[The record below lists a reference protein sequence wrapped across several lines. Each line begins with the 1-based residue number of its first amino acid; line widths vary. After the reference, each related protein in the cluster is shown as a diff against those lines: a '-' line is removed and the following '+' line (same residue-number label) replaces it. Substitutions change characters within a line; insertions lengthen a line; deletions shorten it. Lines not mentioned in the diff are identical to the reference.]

1 MNFSDCLIYYS
12 IGVIVMMVGYYEN
25 LCCNL
30 VSTKSEDDIITNAS
44 DSSDSSESSEP
55 AIPRSRRYRESILEL

>member
-12 IGVIVMMVGYYEN
+12 IGVIVMMTGYYEN

-55 AIPRSRRYRESILEL
+55 AIPRSRRYRESTLEL